1 MVHRWSRLLALLA
14 ALGLVATGCGAERE
28 GPPAEYTLVLADSF
42 PSTHPVSREG
52 ARYFVKR
59 AGELSG
65 GRIRFEYY
73 PSEQLGAPQDFPA
86 LVRSGLV
93 DVAMVS
99 PGYASAQLPL
109 SGVADLPG
117 MSPDACRGALAVEPL
132 LAEDGILTR
141 ADFAPD
147 GLRPLLV
154 GVVPGYE
161 VFTGGGREVRSPSDV
176 EGLQLRS
183 AGGTI
188 DRTVFAL
195 GSTPVAMPV
204 TELYEAVSRGTV
216 DGTVLGPLSALPY
229 RLDEA
234 ATNVTDGAQL
244 GSFTISYAI
253 AEPRWAALPPDLR
266 DALTRAGRDTTRH
279 LCRELDERTAAA
291 RVALAE
297 GGIRFHRLSPD
308 EQRIWQ
314 AALAPVRGQWVADM
328 EALGLPGRAR
338 RWTTWNAASA
348 RSRGVARVKRVRARP
363 DPGRGRAGRGRRARA
378 GRAGRA
384 DGARCPAALCVRD
397 TGVLVAR
404 LHHRLPYDGDL
415 LPGTA
420 VVRADRMRTCGSTC
434 LPRDA
439 GGRAPGCA
447 LVGAVLAPL
456 FVAALAWGG
465 LALTWSAPRAAT
477 SRRRAGR
484 SCPGRSG
491 PPP

>member
-1 MVHRWSRLLALLA
+1 MVRIVAALCAVAALALTACA
-14 ALGLVATGCGAERE
+14 APRDDEQAG
-28 GPPAEYTLVLADSF
+28 GPVTLVLADSF
-42 PSTHPVSREG
+42 PSSHPVSREG
-52 ARYFVKR
+52 ARYLVQR

-99 PGYASAQLPL
+99 PGYTSTQLPL

-141 ADFAPD
+141 ADYAPD
-147 GLRPLLV
+147 GLHPLLV

-161 VFTGGGREVRSPSDV
+161 VFTGGGREVRRPSDV
-176 EGLQLRS
+176 GGLQLRS

-234 ATNVTDGAQL
+234 ATNVTEGAQL

-253 AEPRWAALPPDLR
+253 AARRWAALEPELR
-266 DALTRAGRDTTRH
+266 DVLTRAGRDTTRH
-279 LCRELDERTAAA
+279 LCRELDQRTAAA
-291 RVALAE
+291 RVALAG
-297 GGIRFHRLSPD
+297 GGIRFHRLSPG
-308 EQRIWQ
+308 EQRTWA
-314 AALAPVRGQWVADM
+314 AALAPVRGQWISDM
-328 EALGLPGRAR
+328 EALGLPGRAVLDDLE
-338 RWTTWNAASA
+338 
-348 RSRGVARVKRVRARP
+348 RSKR
-363 DPGRGRAGRGRRARA
+363 
-378 GRAGRA
+378 
-384 DGARCPAALCVRD
+384 AL
-397 TGVLVAR
+397 AE
-404 LHHRLPYDGDL
+404 
-415 LPGTA
+415 
-420 VVRADRMRTCGSTC
+420 
-434 LPRDA
+434 
-439 GGRAPGCA
+439 GGR
-447 LVGAVLAPL
+447 
-456 FVAALAWGG
+456 
-465 LALTWSAPRAAT
+465 
-477 SRRRAGR
+477 
-484 SCPGRSG
+484 
-491 PPP
+491 